1 MVSIAQTIL
10 KAMLQV
16 TRGARLH
23 IVPKLATP
31 VGSEAIA
38 LGDGPNEMRHIPG
51 HALDRSGLCL
61 LIVNAGVEAVVA
73 SEIGLMGRLGRPRVT
88 MREPLLH
95 DARAWPRNLEPGD
108 SVVAYFA
115 SSIKRHSVLAQM
127 RRAFVVDD
135 DGRMFTA
142 ASPALTYFVREYAE
156 GGRGRLVLGP
166 PRRAS
171 QP

>member
-1 MVSIAQTIL
+1 MVSIARTIL
-10 KAMLQV
+10 NALPRV
-16 TRGARLH
+16 THGARLH

-61 LIVNAGVEAVVA
+61 LIVNAGVEPVVV

-95 DARAWPRNLEPGD
+95 DARAWPRELDPGD

-115 SSIKRHSVLAQM
+115 SSIKRHPVLAQM
-127 RRAFVVDD
+127 RRAFVADD

-156 GGRGRLVLGP
+156 GGRGRRLLGP
-166 PRRAS
+166 PRRAT
-171 QP
+171 

>member
-1 MVSIAQTIL
+1 MVGIARAIL
-10 KAMLQV
+10 HALPRI
-16 TRGARLH
+16 THGARLH
-23 IVPKLATP
+23 VVPKLATP
-31 VGSEAIA
+31 VGREAIA

-61 LIVNAGVEAVVA
+61 LIVNAGVEPVIV

-95 DARAWPRNLEPGD
+95 DSRAWPRCLQPGE

-115 SSIKRHSVLAQM
+115 SNIKRHPVLPQV
-127 RRAFVVDD
+127 RRAFVADE

-142 ASPALTYFVREYAE
+142 SSPALHFFVREYAE
-156 GGRGRLVLGP
+156 YAAIRRLAAPPESLG
-166 PRRAS
+166 
-171 QP
+171 

>member
-1 MVSIAQTIL
+1 MVAIAQTIL
-10 KAMLQV
+10 NAMPRI
-16 TRGARLH
+16 THGACLH

-38 LGDGPNEMRHIPG
+38 LGDSPNEMRHIPG

-61 LIVNAGVEAVVA
+61 LIVNAGVEPVVV

-95 DARAWPRNLEPGD
+95 DAGAWPRELDPGD

-115 SSIKRHSVLAQM
+115 SSIKRHPVLAQV
-127 RRAFVVDD
+127 RRAVVTDES
-135 DGRMFTA
+135 GRMFT
-142 ASPALTYFVREYAE
+142 SSSQALSYFVREYAE
-156 GGRGRLVLGP
+156 GAGRRRLLGP
-166 PRRAS
+166 VRRAS
-171 QP
+171 

>member
-1 MVSIAQTIL
+1 MVAIARTIL
-10 KAMLQV
+10 NALPRV
-16 TRGARLH
+16 THGARLH

-61 LIVNAGVEAVVA
+61 LIVNAGVEPVVV
-73 SEIGLMGRLGRPRVT
+73 SDIGLMGRLGRPRVT

-95 DARAWPRNLEPGD
+95 DAGAWPRELMPGD

-115 SSIKRHSVLAQM
+115 SSIKRHPVLAQV
-127 RRAFVVDD
+127 RRAFVTDD

-142 ASPALTYFVREYAE
+142 ASPALSYFVREYAV
-156 GGRGRLVLGP
+156 GAGRRRLLGP
-166 PRRAS
+166 PRRANA
-171 QP
+171 P

>member
-1 MVSIAQTIL
+1 MVAIARSILNAIPR
-10 KAMLQV
+10 V
-16 TRGARLH
+16 TLGARLH

-61 LIVNAGVEAVVA
+61 LIVNAGVETMVA

-95 DARAWPRNLEPGD
+95 DAGAWPRVLDPGD

-115 SSIKRHSVLAQM
+115 STIKRHPVLAQV
-127 RRAFVVDD
+127 RRAFVVGD
-135 DGRMFTA
+135 DGRMFSA
-142 ASPALTYFVREYAE
+142 SSPALTYFVREYAA
-156 GGRGRLVLGP
+156 GTSGRRLLGP

-171 QP
+171 

>member
-1 MVSIAQTIL
+1 MPR
-10 KAMLQV
+10 V
-16 TRGARLH
+16 TRGVQLH
-23 IVPKLATP
+23 VVPKLATP

-61 LIVNAGVEAVVA
+61 LIVNAGIETVVA

-95 DARAWPRNLEPGD
+95 DARGWPRRLLPGD

-115 SSIKRHSVLAQM
+115 SSIKHHPVLAQM
-127 RRAFVVDD
+127 RRAFV
-135 DGRMFTA
+135 M
-142 ASPALTYFVREYAE
+142 S
-156 GGRGRLVLGP
+156 
-166 PRRAS
+166 
-171 QP
+171 

>member
-1 MVSIAQTIL
+1 MVSIVRTIL
-10 KAMLQV
+10 NALPRV
-16 TRGARLH
+16 THGARLH

-61 LIVNAGVEAVVA
+61 LIVNAGVESVVV

-95 DARAWPRNLEPGD
+95 DARAWPRDLDPGE

-156 GGRGRLVLGP
+156 GGRRLLGP
-166 PRRAS
+166 PRRVT
-171 QP
+171 

>member
-10 KAMLQV
+10 NAIPRV
-16 TRGARLH
+16 TRGAQLH
-23 IVPKLATP
+23 VVPKLATP

-61 LIVNAGVEAVVA
+61 LIVNAGIETVIA
-73 SEIGLMGRLGRPRVT
+73 SEIGLMGRLGRPRMT

-95 DARAWPRNLEPGD
+95 DARGWPRRLAPGD

-115 SSIKRHSVLAQM
+115 SSIKRHPVLAQM
-127 RRAFVVDD
+127 RRAFVVDG
-135 DGRMFTA
+135 DGMMFTA
-142 ASPALTYFVREYAE
+142 TSPGLTYFVREYAE
-156 GGRGRLVLGP
+156 NVRDRLVLGP
-166 PRRAS
+166 PRCAS
-171 QP
+171 EP